1 MIGGMLFIGGIGP
14 TEIGIIILIVI
25 LLFGASKVPQLARS
39 FGQAMGEFKKARKE
53 AEINYKKFEESVT
66 GSEEEIPKEKAKVKA
81 AAETKGEEVN
91 IKEVAAYMGID
102 TEGKTEEEL
111 KEEVQAKLEAS
122 KSEKE

>member
-1 MIGGMLFIGGIGP
+1 MVFGIVLFFGMPGG
-14 TEIGIIILIVI
+14 TEWIVIAILIVV
-25 LLFGASKVPQLARS
+25 LLFGAAKIPQLAKS
-39 FGQAMGEFKKARKE
+39 FGQAMGEFKKARRE
-53 AEINYKKFEESVT
+53 AELNYKKFEESAI
-66 GSEEEIPKEKAKVKA
+66 GGEEEMPKAKTKA
-81 AAETKGEEVN
+81 EAKTKGEEVN

>member
-1 MIGGMLFIGGIGP
+1 MIGTP
-14 TEIGIIILIVI
+14 EIIVI
-25 LLFGASKVPQLARS
+25 AIVIAVLLFGASKVPQLARS
-39 FGQAMGEFKKARKE
+39 FGQAMGEFKKARRE
-53 AEINYKKFEESVT
+53 AELNYKKFEESAI
-66 GSEEEIPKEKAKVKA
+66 GGEEEIPKAKAKAEVK
-81 AAETKGEEVN
+81 TKGEEEN